1 MDVSEL
7 KPIGQMNM
15 KFISEGKEVYENL
28 MDMSQNPM
36 KYNSDLLMKLLNDN
50 KNTEYGKKYDFAN
63 IKSIEDYQKKV
74 PITTYDDYAEYI
86 VRMTENGENNLI
98 SAYDIT
104 HYAKSSG
111 TMGNPKRIPISNRG
125 QEVNNKY
132 ANSYRSA
139 VISNELGLDWI
150 NVPILNL
157 IEVSF
162 SKLKCGATY
171 GAVSGKMITD
181 MGDLLPLFFT
191 SPIEALMPDVE
202 TNSRYIHARFALT
215 NKDIT
220 NVACSFVSLFL
231 DILRYIQSDWE
242 LLLKDIENGTIDES
256 IKMSEEVRK
265 SLLSKIEPMPE
276 RAKELRAIFEE
287 GFDEPIIPKLWPK
300 LKVLTGIGTGGFS
313 NYYDKIKKDFADDSL
328 NYYLLGLTASEGS
341 FSVPFELNNPEA
353 MLIPDSMFYEFL
365 PLGSDDFNDIV
376 TLDKV
381 EVGKKYEVITT
392 NLSGFYRYRM
402 RDAIEVIGMKNNTP
416 LINFLYRIDQSI
428 SFAGENTSEEALRN
442 AAYKTEKECGFD
454 LIEFSVFTDS
464 EEVPKCVYLM
474 EIDKMPN
481 GFTGEK
487 IEGVL
492 AENVKDALTMG
503 SSELTSTSSKA
514 ASDYGHKIKSGI
526 LSNIDLKFLQAETYL
541 LYRDLMISKGTSSAQ
556 LKPPRIIINDVHKR
570 FFLALLDDQL
580 N

>member
-1 MDVSEL
+1 MDIESL
-7 KPIGQMNM
+7 KPIGKMNM
-15 KFISEGKEVYENL
+15 QLIQEGEKAYDYL
-28 MDMSQNPM
+28 MEMSKNPM
-36 KYNSDLLMKLLNDN
+36 KYNGELLLKILEDN
-50 KNTEYGKKYDFAN
+50 KDTEYGKKYDFEN
-63 IKSIEDYQKKV
+63 IHSIEDYQEKV
-74 PITTYDDYAEYI
+74 PITVYDDYAEYI
-86 VRMTENGENNLI
+86 IRMTEDGEKDLI
-98 SAYDIT
+98 TSYDVN
-104 HYAKSSG
+104 HFSKSSG
-111 TMGNPKRIPISNRG
+111 TMGNPKRIPLSDKGKLI
-125 QEVNNKY
+125 NNKY
-132 ANSYRSA
+132 SLAYRSY
-139 VISNELGLDWI
+139 VIAKELGLDW
-150 NVPILNL
+150 VDEPILNL
-157 IEVSF
+157 IEIF
-162 SKLKCGATY
+162 MTTLKNGDSY
-171 GAVSGKMITD
+171 GAVSGKMVTEL
-181 MGDLLPLFFT
+181 GDKLPYFFV
-191 SPIEALMPDVE
+191 SPIEALMPEVE
-202 TNSRYIHARFALT
+202 TNSRYIHGRFALT
-215 NKDIT
+215 NKNIT
-220 NVACSFVSLFL
+220 NITCSFISLFL

-300 LKVLTGIGTGGFS
+300 LEVLTGIGTGGFS

-328 NYYLLGLTASEGS
+328 NYYFVGLTASEGS

-365 PLGSDDFNDIV
+365 PLGSEDFNDIV
-376 TLDKV
+376 TLDKL
-381 EVGKKYEVITT
+381 EIGKKYEVIAT

-442 AAYKTEKECGFD
+442 AAYNTEEKCGFD
-454 LIEFSVFTDS
+454 LLEFSVFTDS
-464 EEVPKCVYLM
+464 EDVPKCVYLM
-474 EIDKMPN
+474 EIDEMPE
-481 GFTGEK
+481 GFTKEK
-487 IEGVL
+487 VNSIL
-492 AENVKDALTMG
+492 AENVSEALTMG

-556 LKPPRIIINDVHKR
+556 LKPPRIITNDVHKR